1 MNEANELV
9 VLFKDGSL
17 RKCYVKVSVSEPWTV
32 SLSQSDL
39 GEIHYESDDL
49 FKALFLLRAAL
60 EEQGHKLLCN
70 GSRKNVVVSRMSRE
84 MSGGRKAY
92 LVTLGKQARRDHLVD
107 IFDCIDSSLVGTV
120 GQQTEFYSEWFR
132 SLCNE

>member
-1 MNEANELV
+1 MNKIKELE

-17 RKCYVKVSVSEPWTV
+17 RKCLVKIAISEPWAV
-32 SLSQSDL
+32 SFSQPDL
-39 GEIHYESDDL
+39 GETCYESDDL
-49 FKALFLLRAAL
+49 FKALLLLRAAL

-70 GSRKNVVVSRMSRE
+70 GSRKNVVVSGMSRE

-92 LVTLGKQARRDHLVD
+92 LVKLGKQARRDDLVD
-107 IFDCIDSSLVGTV
+107 IFDCVDSSFVGTV
-120 GQQTEFYSEWFR
+120 GQQTEFYSEWLR